1 MSPSPDITAWQIRL
15 LQEIASGWPAG
26 QMSEPL
32 KQAIINTPRH
42 LFLEQYKLR
51 NETTWHEVSDANLHE
66 HLFRIYQDQPL
77 ALIHP
82 PGGIVLSAQSK
93 PSFIFSLVDRLEIG
107 KGNNILEIGSGSGW
121 LAAVMA
127 DLTGP
132 FGKVFGV
139 EILTDA
145 VKLSRASLA
154 RANVANVHIVE
165 SDGMDGFKEAAP
177 YDRVVITASTDTF
190 PAWLFD
196 QVRIGGRVMIPLVIP
211 GGGDCMFLV
220 ERKADRFE
228 SLSSILSLSVPMG
241 GRGTAKTR
249 YLMDRPDAE
258 QLRRRPITHLQWPAN
273 SFAGN
278 DFLERTLE
286 CRFFLSITENDFVAY
301 NIDPPGSPLRQTNLA
316 FGIEDRNSGSIA
328 LATARGIVT
337 FGTAE
342 ARRRLESAIV
352 GWRQLRQNRVVN
364 FDLSVYPG
372 SSLINDSHNGWI
384 RKSGPSTLLWKL
396 AEGSITASGE

>member
-1 MSPSPDITAWQIRL
+1 
-15 LQEIASGWPAG
+15 
-26 QMSEPL
+26 MSEPL

-42 LFLEQYKLR
+42 LFLERYKLR
-51 NETTWHEVSDANLHE
+51 NETTWYEVSETNLHE
-66 HLFRIYQDQPL
+66 HLSRIYQDQPL

-93 PSFIFSLVDRLEIG
+93 PSFIFSLVDRLEIE

-127 DLTGP
+127 DMTGS

-165 SDGMDGFKEAAP
+165 SDGMDGFPEAAP

-196 QVRIGGRVMIPLVIP
+196 QVWVGGRVMIPLVVP
-211 GGGDCMFLV
+211 GGGDCMFLM
-220 ERKADRFE
+220 ERKIDRFE
-228 SLSSILSLSVPMG
+228 SLSSIFSLSVPMG
-241 GRGTAKTR
+241 RRGSAKTM
-249 YLMDRPDAE
+249 YLMNRPDAE
-258 QLRRRPITHLQWPAN
+258 QLRRRPVTHLQWPAN
-273 SFAGN
+273 SFTGN

-286 CRFFLSITENDFVAY
+286 CRFFLSITENDFVVY

-316 FGIEDRNSGSIA
+316 FGIEDRKSESIA
-328 LATARGIVT
+328 LATARGMVT
-337 FGTAE
+337 FGNAE
-342 ARRRLESAIV
+342 ARRRLESAIA
-352 GWRQLRQNRVVN
+352 GWRQLRQNRIFS
-364 FDLSVYPG
+364 FDLTIYPE
-372 SSLINDSHNGWI
+372 SSPIDDSHKGWI
-384 RKSGPSTLLWKL
+384 RKSGPSTLLWKP
-396 AEGSITASGE
+396 AAGAITASGE